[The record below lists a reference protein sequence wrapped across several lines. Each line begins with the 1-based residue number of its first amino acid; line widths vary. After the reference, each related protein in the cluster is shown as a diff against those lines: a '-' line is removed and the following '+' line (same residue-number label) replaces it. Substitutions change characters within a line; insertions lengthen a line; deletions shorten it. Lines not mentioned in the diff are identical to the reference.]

1 MREYKGEVIIEV
13 MSATLSA
20 VKIMPD
26 MINYPS
32 YTRIDSLF
40 LSNNI
45 STFENIELQCNIVFV
60 DSR

>member
-20 VKIMPD
+20 AKIMPD

-45 STFENIELQCNIVFV
+45 STFENIELQCNIVSV